1 MNDIEIRKRIKIM
14 LDYLRESRGLNQ
26 GQIAKA
32 LKVTPGTITRLLN
45 GQNALTSSMAL
56 LIEYVFGFSSKWLTK
71 GEGEMLIAPSHLERK
86 EDFDFLQSIYNRKGM
101 KKLIENL
108 FRLSDRD
115 LTAIQ
120 AMAEKLDS

>member
-1 MNDIEIRKRIKIM
+1 
-14 LDYLRESRGLNQ
+14 
-26 GQIAKA
+26 
-32 LKVTPGTITRLLN
+32 
-45 GQNALTSSMAL
+45 
-56 LIEYVFGFSSKWLTK
+56 
-71 GEGEMLIAPSHLERK
+71 MLIAPSHLERK

>member
-1 MNDIEIRKRIKIM
+1 
-14 LDYLRESRGLNQ
+14 
-26 GQIAKA
+26 
-32 LKVTPGTITRLLN
+32 
-45 GQNALTSSMAL
+45 MAL
-56 LIEYVFGFSSKWLTK
+56 LIEYVFGFSSKWLTPLV
-71 GEGEMLIAPSHLERK
+71 EMLIAPSHLERK